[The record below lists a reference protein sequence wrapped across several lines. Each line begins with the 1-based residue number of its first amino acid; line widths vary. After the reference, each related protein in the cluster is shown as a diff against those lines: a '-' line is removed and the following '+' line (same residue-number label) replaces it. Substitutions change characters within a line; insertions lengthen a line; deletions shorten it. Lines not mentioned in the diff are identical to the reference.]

1 METACNK
8 CKKDFDKEKVFE
20 CLICCKEDD
29 TTPLMFCRGCTDTCF
44 ACYATGCTD
53 CVKTACCDCGVA
65 MCKKCKNN
73 ETPCGCSG
81 KCFWCNR
88 ALTCELDG
96 WTCWVCSRWGCYDC
110 RLSYNDCKECNPYID
125 LEWVDEEEEEEEAVN
140 NIFSE

>member
-8 CKKDFDKEKVFE
+8 CKKDLDNEKVFE
-20 CLICCKEDD
+20 CCKKDD
-29 TTPLMFCRGCTDTCF
+29 TTPIMFCRGCTDTCF
-44 ACYATGCTD
+44 ATGCTD

-65 MCKKCKNN
+65 MCEECRNN

-81 KCFWCNR
+81 KCFWCKR
-88 ALTCELDG
+88 ALNRESDG
-96 WTCWVCSRWGCYDC
+96 WPCDECSRWGCYDC
-110 RLSYNDCKECNPYID
+110 RLSYNDCKECNPYIE